1 MTLYVRIIQALYYDV
16 HISRVASIYFD
27 DIGNLRKEAELF
39 LGAS

>member
-1 MTLYVRIIQALYYDV
+1 MTLYVRIIQALYYV

>member
-1 MTLYVRIIQALYYDV
+1 MMVLYVRIIQALYYV

-27 DIGNLRKEAELF
+27 DIGSLRKESELF